1 MLYILPINIHQTQRF
16 LLILSANIK
25 KSWGLRLHTPSYI
38 LSAYIQLLPLIYLF
52 YQHSLDP
59 KISPQF
65 SANVKN
71 FPGVFAP
78 RPPHIS
84 FLFTF
89 NMPTLSYLP
98 HISFLLTFN
107 FSPFY
112 ILPINIHQTP
122 RFLLITAQ
130 ISKIFL
136 GASPPDPSYLL
147 PVYIQLLPLIYPFYQ
162 YSPDP
167 KISPHYR
174 ANIKNFLGGFAP
186 RVQTTSDILP
196 AYIQLCPQTPS

>member
-1 MLYILPINIHQTQRF
+1 MSKIFLGASQTPTYFLPVYIQYAN
-16 LLILSANIK
+16 LILS
-25 KSWGLRLHTPSYI
+25 
-38 LSAYIQLLPLIYLF
+38 
-52 YQHSLDP
+52 
-59 KISPQF
+59 
-65 SANVKN
+65 
-71 FPGVFAP
+71 
-78 RPPHIS
+78 
-84 FLFTF
+84 
-89 NMPTLSYLP
+89 LSYLP

-112 ILPINIHQTP
+112 IPPINIHQTP

-130 ISKIFL
+130 ISKIFM

-174 ANIKNFLGGFAP
+174 ANIKIFLGASPPESRPPQISFLLTFNYAP
-186 RVQTTSDILP
+186 RPPHKSFL
-196 AYIQLCPQTPS
+196 

>member
-1 MLYILPINIHQTQRF
+1 MIYILPINIHQTQRF

-89 NMPTLSYLP
+89 N
-98 HISFLLTFN
+98 
-107 FSPFY
+107 FSPLY

-136 GASPPDPSYLL
+136 GASPPESRPPQISFLL
-147 PVYIQLLPLIYPFYQ
+147 TFNY
-162 YSPDP
+162 
-167 KISPHYR
+167 
-174 ANIKNFLGGFAP
+174 AP
-186 RVQTTSDILP
+186 RPPHKSFL
-196 AYIQLCPQTPS
+196 

>member
-1 MLYILPINIHQTQRF
+1 MKIPAGFAPRPLLTFNFFNIHQTQRF
-16 LLILSANIK
+16 LLITAQISKIF
-25 KSWGLRLHTPSYI
+25 
-38 LSAYIQLLPLIYLF
+38 LI
-52 YQHSLDP
+52 
-59 KISPQF
+59 
-65 SANVKN
+65 
-71 FPGVFAP
+71 
-78 RPPHIS
+78 PPHIS

-112 ILPINIHQTP
+112 IPPINIHQTP

-167 KISPHYR
+167 KISPHYS

>member
-1 MLYILPINIHQTQRF
+1 M
-16 LLILSANIK
+16 S
-25 KSWGLRLHTPSYI
+25 
-38 LSAYIQLLPLIYLF
+38 
-52 YQHSLDP
+52 
-59 KISPQF
+59 KIF
-65 SANVKN
+65 
-71 FPGVFAP
+71 P

-112 ILPINIHQTP
+112 IPPINIHQTP

-147 PVYIQLLPLIYPFYQ
+147 PVYIQLLPLIYPFYSINIHQ
-162 YSPDP
+162 TPRFLLITAQIS
-167 KISPHYR
+167 KI
-174 ANIKNFLGGFAP
+174 FLGASPPESRPPQISFLLTFNYAP
-186 RVQTTSDILP
+186 RPPHKSFL
-196 AYIQLCPQTPS
+196 